1 MRLRARLEKL
11 FSMSLVGLGT
21 SCPAD
26 KENFF
31 ESRNYLQEPEK
42 IPRLGKLMSWC
53 RLGGKINWT
62 RLVQAVEEQNG
73 APQDI
78 TR

>member
-1 MRLRARLEKL
+1 
-11 FSMSLVGLGT
+11 
-21 SCPAD
+21 
-26 KENFF
+26 
-31 ESRNYLQEPEK
+31 
-42 IPRLGKLMSWC
+42 MSWY

-73 APQDI
+73 APLDI